1 MATAQRAEA
10 AAAINSPPWPVNK
23 QASSRIVALSS
34 SALALPGIALADA
47 PPTQNALSYKIS
59 NYQEDDLS
67 RSEAPFG
74 ELERY
79 DIDVHQ
85 FQLVSPISRNM
96 SVQVDANYE
105 SLSGASPWF
114 TSRGLDGNPI
124 VNLSGASGIRDRRAE
139 LSVGTRYYLDNGSF
153 AGNVGYS
160 EEDDYRAV
168 YVGLNGERHFNN
180 DLTTLA
186 AGFSYS
192 SDDIFPTDAA
202 LFNRVEQED
211 KQSRS
216 LFVSVSQVI
225 NQVSSFQ
232 TAISVTGQSG
242 FLSDPYKLRDIRP
255 DDKTQIA
262 WSNAYRRF
270 FVGANA
276 ALHVNYRYYTDD
288 FGVDSHTADF
298 SWHQNIGRRL
308 RLVPQLRY
316 YSQSAADFFTNVD
329 DFLKPDSEYQSSD
342 YRLAAFGAIS
352 GGFSVV
358 ADMGAWEATL
368 TAERYLANEKYSA
381 FDVSLPSTALVRYT
395 RISLGIDYS
404 F

>member
-1 MATAQRAEA
+1 M
-10 AAAINSPPWPVNK
+10 K
-23 QASSRIVALSS
+23 KYASRNIVALSS
-34 SALALPGIALADA
+34 TALALPGIALADA
-47 PPTQNALSYKIS
+47 PPTQSTVSYKLS

-85 FQLVSPISRNM
+85 FQLVAPISRNM
-96 SVQVDANYE
+96 SLHVDANYE

-114 TSRGLDGNPI
+114 TSRGLDGEPI
-124 VNLSGASGIRDRRAE
+124 VNLSGASGIRDRRSE

-160 EEDDYRAV
+160 EEDDYSAI
-168 YVGLNGERHFNN
+168 YFGINGERHYNN
-180 DLTTLA
+180 ELTTVA

-192 SDDIFPTDAA
+192 SDEIFPTDAL
-202 LFNRVEQED
+202 LFNRVEEED
-211 KQSRS
+211 KQSSS
-216 LFVSVSQVI
+216 LFVSVSQII

-232 TAISVTGQSG
+232 TALSFTEQSG

-255 DDKTQIA
+255 EDKTQVA
-262 WSNAYRRF
+262 WSNSYRRF
-270 FVGANA
+270 FVAADA
-276 ALHVNYRYYTDD
+276 ALHINYRYYHDD
-288 FGVDSHTADF
+288 FGIDSHTADL
-298 SWHQNIGRRL
+298 SWHQNLGRSFQ
-308 RLVPQLRY
+308 LVPRMRY
-316 YSQSAADFFTNVD
+316 YSQSEADFFTNVD
-329 DFLKPDSEYQSSD
+329 DFLKPVSEYQSSD

-352 GGFSVV
+352 GGLSLV
-358 ADMGAWEATL
+358 ADMGSWKATL

-381 FDVSLPSTALVRYT
+381 YDVALPSTALVKYN
-395 RISLGIDYS
+395 RISLGVDYS